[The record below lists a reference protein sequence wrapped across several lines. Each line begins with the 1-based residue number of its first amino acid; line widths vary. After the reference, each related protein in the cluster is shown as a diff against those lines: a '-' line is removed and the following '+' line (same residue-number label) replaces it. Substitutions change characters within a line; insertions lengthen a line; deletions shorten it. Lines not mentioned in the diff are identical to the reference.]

1 MDPVLAVVLRGA
13 LALLLI
19 VAALHKLRDRAS
31 FRATLEAYALLPAP
45 LLSPLARAVP
55 LVELAAAA
63 LLVTSR
69 AAPAGGVLAAL
80 LLAVYALAMGV
91 NLLRGRRDLDCGCM
105 GPGARSTVG
114 PGLAVYALA
123 MGVNLLR
130 GRRDLDCGCMGPGA
144 RSTVGPGLVVR
155 NLVLIV
161 AALAAGFFPV
171 QARALVWVDFVTVPL
186 AIAVLA
192 ALYASAERLLA
203 LAPAVATLRAEV
215 RAALPAEADAS

>member
-13 LALLLI
+13 LALLL
-19 VAALHKLRDRAS
+19 VAAALHKLRDRDA

-55 LVELAAAA
+55 LLELSAAA

-69 AAPAGGVLAAL
+69 AAPAGGALAAL
-80 LLAVYALAMGV
+80 L
-91 NLLRGRRDLDCGCM
+91 
-105 GPGARSTVG
+105 
-114 PGLAVYALA
+114 LAVYALA

-155 NLVLIV
+155 NLVLLF

-171 QARALVWVDFVTVPL
+171 QARLLVWVDFVTVPL

-203 LAPAVATLRAEV
+203 LAPAVAALRAEV
-215 RAALPAEADAS
+215 RTPLPAEADAS